1 MDAGISEDS
10 SRWRSRR
17 GQRTSPRCLQHVGL
31 VTDGRGQGWR
41 VTELSLTHS
50 QRWLHTRTPNPQPS
64 LTPVPPQ
71 SDSIYSCEM
80 WEKRSLES
88 GRGGGWEEG
97 GAGEGGLLESA
108 STRGGG

>member
-1 MDAGISEDS
+1 MESH
-10 SRWRSRR
+10 
-17 GQRTSPRCLQHVGL
+17 RTQP
-31 VTDGRGQGWR
+31 
-41 VTELSLTHS
+41 HS
-50 QRWLHTRTPNPQPS
+50 FTTLAAHENPQPS
-64 LTPVPPQ
+64 PTPVPPQ
-71 SDSIYSCEM
+71 SDSICSCEM